1 MFGGRQKYGPLNASW
16 SIMTIG
22 AIRRLAARKLR
33 RLGYRRYR
41 SRGDT
46 EYLLS
51 SPENA
56 RRLLAAIEDAR
67 AGRGTRVMT
76 VDELRRELGL

>member
-1 MFGGRQKYGPLNASW
+1 
-16 SIMTIG
+16 MTIG
-22 AIRRLAARKLR
+22 AIRRLATRKLR

-41 SRGDT
+41 LRGDT

-56 RRLLAAIEDAR
+56 RRLLTAIEDAR